1 MKGIINIT
9 IEELKNYLKE
19 LMKIIEIGK
28 MYQIDGKGYNLTI
41 TPINIFKLLY
51 VLL

>member
-28 MYQIDGKGYNLTI
+28 MYQIDGNGYNLII
-41 TPINIFKLLY
+41 TSINIFKLLY

>member
-1 MKGIINIT
+1 MKGIINLT

-28 MYQIDGKGYNLTI
+28 MYQIDGNGYNLII
-41 TPINIFKLLY
+41 TSINIFKLIFFLK
-51 VLL
+51 